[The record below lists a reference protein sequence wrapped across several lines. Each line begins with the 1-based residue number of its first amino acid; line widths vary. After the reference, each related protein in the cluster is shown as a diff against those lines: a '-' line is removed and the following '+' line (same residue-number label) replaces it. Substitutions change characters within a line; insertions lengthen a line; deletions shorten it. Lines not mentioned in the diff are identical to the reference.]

1 MCYSVCLLEN
11 QAAVV
16 KSSFKCDIKATAGRG
31 ICDFND
37 LNLRQLPES
46 ALD

>member
-1 MCYSVCLLEN
+1 MCLLGN
-11 QAAVV
+11 HAAVV
-16 KSSFKCDIKATAGRG
+16 KSSVKCDIKATAGQG

-37 LNLRQLPES
+37 LNSRQLPES